1 MGHRTTGTTGAA
13 GLRAVVLIVLD
24 SVGIGEAPDAGDYGD
39 AGSATL
45 PNLARA
51 VGGIGL
57 PGLGGLGLGN
67 VVPIEGVD
75 RVAEPAGAYGCM
87 TELSPGKDT
96 TTGHW
101 EIAGVVL
108 DRPFPLYPE
117 GFPAE
122 VIEPFERGIGTGT
135 LGNVAASGTEIIEQL
150 GAEHVSTGKPIVYTS
165 GDSVFQIAAHVDVVP
180 LEKLYDMCRL
190 ARDILRGPHEVG
202 RVIARPFEGSPGL
215 FARTSDRHDFSVPP
229 PRDTVLDEIAGAGL
243 EVRGVGKISDIF
255 GGRGVTSSH
264 PTGSNEEGVAA
275 ILEELDSLERGLV
288 WANLVDFDQSYGHRN
303 DAEGYAKALESFDNR
318 LPDILGAL
326 GPQDVL
332 IVTAD
337 HGNDPTTPSTD
348 HSRERVPVLCAG
360 PVIAAGVALGT
371 RASFADCGATVADL
385 LGVGTSG
392 PGTSWA
398 QDMLKPTRST

>member
-1 MGHRTTGTTGAA
+1 
-13 GLRAVVLIVLD
+13 
-24 SVGIGEAPDAGDYGD
+24 
-39 AGSATL
+39 
-45 PNLARA
+45 
-51 VGGIGL
+51 
-57 PGLGGLGLGN
+57 
-67 VVPIEGVD
+67 
-75 RVAEPAGAYGCM
+75 M

-101 EIAGVVL
+101 EIAGVIL

-135 LGNVAASGTEIIEQL
+135 LGNIAASGTEIIDRL
-150 GAEHVSTGKPIVYTS
+150 GAEHMSTGKPIVYTS

-180 LEKLYDMCRL
+180 LEKLYDMCKL

-202 RVIARPFEGSPGL
+202 RVIARPFEGGPGA
-215 FARTSDRHDFSVPP
+215 FARTSDRHDYSVMP
-229 PRDTVLDEIAGAGL
+229 PRDTVLDAIAGAGL

-264 PTGSNEEGVAA
+264 PTGSNEEGVDA
-275 ILEELDSLERGLV
+275 ILEEIERLERGLV

-303 DAEGYAKALESFDNR
+303 DAEGYAKALESFDSR
-318 LPDILGAL
+318 VPELLGAL
-326 GPQDVL
+326 GPQDLL

-360 PVIAAGVALGT
+360 PVVASGIPLGT
-371 RASFADCGATVADL
+371 RASFADCGATVAEL
-385 LGVGTSG
+385 LGVATSG

-398 QDMLKPTRST
+398 KEMLTSA

>member
-1 MGHRTTGTTGAA
+1 M
-13 GLRAVVLIVLD
+13 
-24 SVGIGEAPDAGDYGD
+24 
-39 AGSATL
+39 
-45 PNLARA
+45 
-51 VGGIGL
+51 
-57 PGLGGLGLGN
+57 
-67 VVPIEGVD
+67 
-75 RVAEPAGAYGCM
+75 
-87 TELSPGKDT
+87 
-96 TTGHW
+96 
-101 EIAGVVL
+101 
-108 DRPFPLYPE
+108 
-117 GFPAE
+117 
-122 VIEPFERGIGTGT
+122 
-135 LGNVAASGTEIIEQL
+135 
-150 GAEHVSTGKPIVYTS
+150 
-165 GDSVFQIAAHVDVVP
+165 
-180 LEKLYDMCRL
+180 
-190 ARDILRGPHEVG
+190 
-202 RVIARPFEGSPGL
+202 
-215 FARTSDRHDFSVPP
+215 P

-264 PTGSNEEGVAA
+264 PTGSNEEGVDA

-303 DAEGYAKALESFDNR
+303 DAEGYAKALESFDKR

>member
-1 MGHRTTGTTGAA
+1 MDHRTTRTTGAA

-67 VVPIEGVD
+67 VVPVEGVD

-135 LGNVAASGTEIIEQL
+135 LSNVAASGTEIIEQL
-150 GAEHVSTGKPIVYTS
+150 GAEHMSTGKPIVYTS

-180 LEKLYDMCRL
+180 LEKLYDMCKL

-202 RVIARPFEGSPGL
+202 RVIARPFEGGPGA
-215 FARTSDRHDFSVPP
+215 FARTSDRHDYSVMP

-264 PTGSNEEGVAA
+264 PTGSNEEGVDA

-303 DAEGYAKALESFDNR
+303 DAEGYAKALESFDKR